1 MVLDEHDF
9 GLDCWSGSS
18 QLMPRPHRHDD
29 IEVNVVQMGE
39 LEYMFGGRT
48 MRVGEGSV
56 ALFWAAI
63 PHQLVG
69 GEPTVA
75 FWLTIPLDVAM
86 TRRLPESLVGP
97 LLRGQLVST
106 DIDATVL
113 GHFVQWERDMRGQ
126 ASELQV
132 ASLLEIEAWLRRL
145 AYEMEQGR
153 ARPVG
158 HGHSQR
164 LARVAAMADC
174 IGRRYSEPIQVS
186 DIAAEARIN
195 KQYAMVLFRETVGM
209 TIGEYLTGRRVAEA
223 RRLLL
228 TTDEQVSRVGFAAGF
243 GSESQFYAAF
253 RAATGESPAAYRT
266 RHAGLADAPPCPDGP
281 RAPLH
286 RVLARSDEPVTML
299 RRRP

>member
-1 MVLDEHDF
+1 
-9 GLDCWSGSS
+9 
-18 QLMPRPHRHDD
+18 MPRPHRHDD
-29 IEVNVVQMGE
+29 IEVNIVQMGE
-39 LEYMFGGRT
+39 LEYVFGGRK
-48 MRVGEGSV
+48 MWVREGSV

-75 FWLTIPLDVAM
+75 FWLTIPLNVAL

-106 DIDATVL
+106 DVDATVL
-113 GHFVQWERDMRGQ
+113 GHFVQWERDMRGR
-126 ASELQV
+126 ASELQL

-153 ARPVG
+153 GRLVG
-158 HGHSQR
+158 PGNSLR
-164 LARVAAMADC
+164 LTRVATMADF
-174 IGRRYSEPIQVS
+174 IGRRFGEPIQVA
-186 DIAAEARIN
+186 DVAAEACVN

-228 TTDEQVSRVGFAAGF
+228 TTDQQVSQVGFAAGF

-253 RAATGESPAAYRT
+253 RAETGESPAAYRK
-266 RHAGLADAPPCPDGP
+266 RHAGLADATPCLDGTRAELGQRPGGLDPDELERLDRPP
-281 RAPLH
+281 A
-286 RVLARSDEPVTML
+286 SL
-299 RRRP
+299 RRRR

>member
-18 QLMPRPHRHDD
+18 RLMPRPHRHDD
-29 IEVNVVQMGE
+29 IEVNIVQMGE
-39 LEYMFGGRT
+39 LEYVFGGRR
-48 MRVGEGSV
+48 MSVMEGSV

-69 GEPTVA
+69 GQPTVA
-75 FWLTIPLDVAM
+75 FWLTIPLNVAL

-97 LLRGQLVST
+97 LLRGQLIST
-106 DIDATVL
+106 DVDATVL
-113 GHFVQWERDMRGQ
+113 GHFVQWERDMRGK
-126 ASELQV
+126 ASELQL

-145 AYEMEQGR
+145 AYGMEQGR
-153 ARPVG
+153 GRLVG
-158 HGHSQR
+158 PGNSVR
-164 LARVAAMADC
+164 LARVAAMADF
-174 IGRRYSEPIQVS
+174 IGRRFGEPIQVA
-186 DIAAEARIN
+186 DVAAEACVN

-228 TTDEQVSRVGFAAGF
+228 TTDEQVNQVGFAAGF

-253 RAATGESPAAYRT
+253 RAATGESPAAYRK
-266 RHAGLADAPPCPDGP
+266 RHVGLADAPPCPDGT
-281 RAPLH
+281 RAE
-286 RVLARSDEPVTML
+286 LALDRAELSV